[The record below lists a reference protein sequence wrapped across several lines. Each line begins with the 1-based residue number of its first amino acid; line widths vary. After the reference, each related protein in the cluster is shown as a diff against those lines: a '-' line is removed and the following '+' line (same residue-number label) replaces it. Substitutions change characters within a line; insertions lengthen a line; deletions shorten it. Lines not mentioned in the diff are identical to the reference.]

1 LTSEQ
6 KELEGFDESPATGE
20 TEWKEVIF
28 SDVIEINDYPS
39 AEKGEKYKSVGM
51 SDVAQNVRK
60 IQSWE
65 VKEYSYSRP
74 RFRNGQTLM
83 ARITPCLENGKT
95 AFVDILDED
104 ESAIG
109 STEFIVLSDTTETL
123 PKFVYYTARRPEI
136 RQFSIKR
143 MTGTSGRQ
151 RVPLDI
157 FDDKKIKI
165 PPITEQKKIVEILD
179 ALDRKIEVN
188 NRVNENLEKISKALF
203 KSWFVEF
210 EPYDTFKETDLGKI
224 PEDFEVVEFSDIS
237 NTEGGGTPDTE
248 EDSFWGEDIL
258 WLTPKEVAPLT
269 SSVAFDSERELTKE
283 GLKNTS
289 AKVMPKNSTL
299 LYSRGANM
307 GVSVINK
314 QPMATN
320 QGFVCIEPDGVP
332 PHFLFH
338 LVTSNRSKIENR
350 AGGSTYPEISQTS
363 FNEIQIAIPS
373 SKDRIKRFESIA
385 ASIYE
390 DVYNRV
396 QENVYLSELRDTLL
410 SKLMSGDIR
419 VNDINLDNLEVDC
432 EV

>member
-1 LTSEQ
+1 LTNQQ
-6 KELEGFDESPATGE
+6 KELEGFDESSDEGE
-20 TEWKEVIF
+20 TEWEEEIF

-39 AEKGEKYKSVGM
+39 AEKGEEYKSVGM

-60 IQSWE
+60 VQSWE

-74 RFRNGQTLM
+74 RFRNGQILL

-95 AFVDILDED
+95 AFVDILDDD
-104 ESAIG
+104 ELAIG
-109 STEFIVLSDTTETL
+109 STEFIVLSDTEQTL

-136 RQFSIKR
+136 RQFAIKR

-157 FDDKKIKI
+157 FNDKKIKI
-165 PPITEQKKIVEILD
+165 PPLTEQKKIVEILD
-179 ALDRKIEVN
+179 AFDSKIEAN
-188 NRVNENLEKISKALF
+188 NRVNKNLEEISKTLF
-203 KSWFVEF
+203 KSWFVKF
-210 EPYDTFKETDLGKI
+210 DPYDTFKETDMGKI
-224 PEDFEVVEFSDIS
+224 PEDFEIVEFSDIS

-248 EDSFWGEDIL
+248 EDSFWGGDTL

-269 SSVAFDSERELTKE
+269 SSVAFDSERKLTEE
-283 GLKNTS
+283 GLKNSS

-314 QPMATN
+314 EPMATN

-373 SKDRIKRFESIA
+373 SSDRVKRFENIA
-385 ASIYE
+385 ESIYE
-390 DVYNRV
+390 DVCNRV
-396 QENVYLSELRDTLL
+396 KENVYLSELRDTLL
-410 SKLMSGDIR
+410 PKLMSGEIR
-419 VNDINLDNLEVDC
+419 VNDINLDDLKVNNEV
-432 EV
+432 